1 MSLFSSIQNLPDKL
15 DENSIRQIASYLYK
29 LNENLTYMFGNITP
43 EDNFSSKAYIKYV
56 QEEETIVALEQSV
69 KGISMT
75 MVKKGEIVSAINL
88 SEEEVKILAD
98 KIRLEGI
105 VTANGYFKILEDG
118 SMVTSNGTFTG
129 TVSASKVVGGSI
141 NGSYIYGATIEGS
154 EIGDSSGNFYT
165 DGDTVYFGG
174 FQAYDTFY
182 GRYIATI
189 DSEKNGIG
197 DNYQYAVWTG
207 WDGNEAACYIT
218 EYGDISCSEIYSAV
232 ADERWSDKRLKDNI
246 AELDPALMV
255 EIVRNL
261 RPVSFTMKKYGREGV
276 GFIAQDVYLLCEKLG
291 CKLPLYGLTPD
302 RKYLTIPYQN
312 YIAIMVSVQQET
324 LKKMEDMEH
333 RLSELERMV
342 TNGS

>member
-15 DENSIRQIASYLYK
+15 DEKSTKQIASYLYK
-29 LNENLTYMFGNITP
+29 LNENLTYMFRNITP
-43 EDNFSSKAYIKYV
+43 EDNFSSKAYMKYV
-56 QEEETIVALEQSV
+56 KEGETIVALEQSV

-98 KIRLEGI
+98 KIKLEGI

-189 DSEKNGIG
+189 NSEKNGIG
-197 DNYQYAVWTG
+197 DNYKYAVWTG
-207 WDGNEAACYIT
+207 WDGDEAAAYIT

-232 ADERWSDKRLKDNI
+232 ADESWSDARLKDNI
-246 AELDPALMV
+246 AGLAPELMV

-261 RPVSFTMKKYGREGV
+261 RPVSFTMKKHGREGV
-276 GFIAQDVYLLCEKLG
+276 GFIAQDVFMLCEKLG

-312 YIAIMVSVQQET
+312 YIAILVSVQQET
-324 LKKMEDMEH
+324 IKKMEDMEH